1 MPKVSFDDLP
11 TDEAPSRRITE
22 VASGSVM
29 DTEKSTVRIVESYPY
44 SKTGPR
50 HPHKHEHMEEVI
62 HVLDG
67 SGRAYDDGDVFDVS
81 AGDTILFEA
90 GHYHMIANNTDEMLK
105 LACFFPH
112 PDIEQ
117 DFVLNEDT
125 TFPED
130 EL

>member
-1 MPKVSFDDLP
+1 MNRVGLDEIE

-22 VASGSVM
+22 VASAAVLGT
-29 DTEKSTVRIVESYPY
+29 DESTVRIVESYPY
-44 SKTGPR
+44 AETGPR

-62 HVLDG
+62 HVLSG
-67 SGRAYDDGDVFDVS
+67 SGRAYDDGEVFDVA
-81 AGDTILFEA
+81 AGDTVLFEA
-90 GHYHMIANNTDEMLK
+90 GHYHMIANNTDEILK

-112 PDIEQ
+112 NDIER
-117 DFVLNEDT
+117 DFVLDEDT